1 MKTTVRKV
9 IDNQFVDVEVD
20 VIFSGSGKVNGY
32 GSERY
37 KWVSGLTKEEQAA
50 VKAGN
55 VVIVEGSRPS
65 GGGNGTG
72 TYYREVTY
80 AQGYGY
86 GHRVPK
92 LTDEQ
97 IEEVRYAE

>member
-9 IDNQFVDVEVD
+9 INSEYVDVEVD
-20 VIFSGSGKVNGY
+20 VIFSESGVVNGY

-37 KWVSGLTKEEQAA
+37 KWVSKLTTAEREA

-72 TYYREVTY
+72 TYYRQVTY
-80 AQGYGY
+80 TPGYGY
-86 GHRVPK
+86 SHRVPN
-92 LTDEQ
+92 LTDKQ